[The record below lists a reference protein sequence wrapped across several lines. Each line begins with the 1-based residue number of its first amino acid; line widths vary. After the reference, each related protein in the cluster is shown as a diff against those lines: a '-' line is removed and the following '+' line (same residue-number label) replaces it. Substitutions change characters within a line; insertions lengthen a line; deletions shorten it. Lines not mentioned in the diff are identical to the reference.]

1 MNFTYPINVL
11 TMAIAINENRTIISD
26 NFEPSFEARVVE
38 PEEGRLFDER
48 YDVHEELGKGR
59 YGIVK
64 KVTERATGMCFAA
77 KFVRTIKAKDR
88 EQVREEIRIMN
99 MLRHP
104 KLLLLAAAYESPRE
118 TVMIT
123 E

>member
-1 MNFTYPINVL
+1 MAVAVNKNRPIFP
-11 TMAIAINENRTIISD
+11 D
-26 NFEPSFEARVVE
+26 NFEPSFEPRIVE
-38 PEEGRLFDER
+38 PEEGRLFEER

-118 TVMIT
+118 TVMVT

>member
-1 MNFTYPINVL
+1 MK
-11 TMAIAINENRTIISD
+11 
-26 NFEPSFEARVVE
+26 
-38 PEEGRLFDER
+38 PEDGKLFGER
-48 YDVHEELGKGR
+48 YDVLEELGKGR

-64 KVTERATGMCFAA
+64 KVIERTTGMNFAA

-99 MLRHP
+99 ALRHP

-118 TVMIT
+118 TVLIT

>member
-1 MNFTYPINVL
+1 M
-11 TMAIAINENRTIISD
+11 
-26 NFEPSFEARVVE
+26 VE
-38 PEEGRLFDER
+38 PEERRLFGER
-48 YDVHEELGKGR
+48 YDVREELGKGR

-64 KVTERATGMCFAA
+64 KIVERATSACFAA

-88 EQVREEIRIMN
+88 EQVREEINIMN
-99 MLRHP
+99 ALRHP

-118 TVMIT
+118 TVLVM

>member
-1 MNFTYPINVL
+1 MITLNNIHL
-11 TMAIAINENRTIISD
+11 TFPE

-38 PEEGRLFDER
+38 PEESRLFDER
-48 YDVHEELGKGR
+48 YDVYEELGKGR

-64 KVTERATGMCFAA
+64 KVIERATDMCFAA

-118 TVMIT
+118 TVMVM

>member
-1 MNFTYPINVL
+1 M
-11 TMAIAINENRTIISD
+11 
-26 NFEPSFEARVVE
+26 VE
-38 PEEGRLFDER
+38 PEEGRLFGER
-48 YDVHEELGKGR
+48 YDVLEELGKGR
-59 YGIVK
+59 YGVVK
-64 KVTERATGMCFAA
+64 KVIERESGTCLAA

-99 MLRHP
+99 ALRHP

-118 TVMIT
+118 TVMVT